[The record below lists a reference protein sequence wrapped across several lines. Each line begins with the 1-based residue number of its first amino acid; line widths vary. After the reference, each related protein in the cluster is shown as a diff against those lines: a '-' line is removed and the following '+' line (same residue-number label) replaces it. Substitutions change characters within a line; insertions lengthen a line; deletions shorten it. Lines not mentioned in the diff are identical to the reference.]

1 MLLKDVLRNKA
12 LLLQESMQKVL
23 REFGFDKNQTE
34 NCECPTPECPTPE
47 CPTPAPLQDCPLGWF
62 RIRNSCI
69 WVSPSDMRLN
79 VENAKL
85 HCITKLSNARLF
97 EPRTQM
103 LNYLVP
109 EFITILDGSHL
120 NYYLWLGM
128 NDKGRETQYV
138 YNSSEEP
145 IGFTNWVDGQPDGHT
160 GQNCVVFDY
169 RNKESKAKWRDVECR
184 MAYRFICEK
193 ILN

>member
-12 LLLQESMQKVL
+12 LLLQESVQKVL
-23 REFGFDKNQTE
+23 RKFGFDKNQTE
-34 NCECPTPECPTPE
+34 DCECQCPECPTAKAHQE
-47 CPTPAPLQDCPLGWF
+47 CPEGWF
-62 RIRNSCI
+62 RIINSCI
-69 WVSPSDMRLN
+69 WVSPTHSQSLKLN
-79 VENAKL
+79 AENATL
-85 HCITKLSNARLF
+85 HCMTKLPNARLF

-103 LNYLVP
+103 LNDLVA

-120 NYYLWLGM
+120 NYYLLLGM

-145 IGFTNWVDGQPDGHT
+145 IGFTNWLDGQPDGRT
-160 GQNCVVFDY
+160 SQNCAVFAQAEE
-169 RNKESKAKWRDVECR
+169 NKKKWRDDNCGLSR
-184 MAYRFICEK
+184 RFICEK

>member
-12 LLLQESMQKVL
+12 LLLQESVQKVL
-23 REFGFDKNQTE
+23 KEFGFDKNQTE
-34 NCECPTPECPTPE
+34 DCECQCPECPTAKAHQE
-47 CPTPAPLQDCPLGWF
+47 CPEGWF
-62 RIRNSCI
+62 RIINSCI
-69 WVSPSDMRLN
+69 WVSPTHSQSLKLN
-79 VENAKL
+79 AENATL
-85 HCITKLSNARLF
+85 HCMTKLPNARLF

-103 LNYLVP
+103 LNDLVA